1 MTDKSMYIQNE
12 ATQNTPSVD
21 CNRWLKRVDTELNDP
36 NNQNLKKVPKVVQP
50 MNEKTLL

>member
-21 CNRWLKRVDTELNDP
+21 YNQWLKRVDTELNDQ
-36 NNQNLKKVPKVVQP
+36 NNQIQKKSPKLFSQ
-50 MNEKTLL
+50 